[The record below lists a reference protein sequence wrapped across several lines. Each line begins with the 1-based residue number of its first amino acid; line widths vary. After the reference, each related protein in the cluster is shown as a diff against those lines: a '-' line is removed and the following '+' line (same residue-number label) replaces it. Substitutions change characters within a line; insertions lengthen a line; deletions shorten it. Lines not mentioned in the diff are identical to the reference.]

1 MPPMLGTVGAG
12 AARGFGETVQT
23 KPPVAGYLAWYDT
36 TSVVGTNWYDK
47 SGNGY
52 TATIAGATL
61 TATSGN
67 GATGLTTALYG
78 SSAATT
84 QSVTWPVGILPA
96 TYTLFHVTRYTGTT
110 NARIYTGADAN
121 WLSGHWSNLSGQYY
135 HSGWIT
141 NNLTSYYANNWFIT
155 TDLNTIVR
163 TNGIARTGGAGA
175 GAPSYARLAINTS
188 NWSGELSTW
197 MTVECIVYNTNL
209 SAGNYALV
217 ESYLA
222 NKYGIT
228 LNT

>member
-1 MPPMLGTVGAG
+1 MPMLGTVGAG

-23 KPPVAGYLAWYDT
+23 KPPVAGFLAWYDT
-36 TSVVGTNWYDK
+36 TSVVGTSWRDK

-52 TATIAGATL
+52 NATIAGATL

-67 GATGLTTALYG
+67 GATGLTTALFG
-78 SSAATT
+78 SATANT
-84 QSVTWPVGILPA
+84 VVWPSGILPA

-110 NARIYTGADAN
+110 NSRIYTTAGGVN
-121 WLSGHWSNLSGQYY
+121 WLSGHWGGLSGQYY

-141 NNLTSYYANNWFIT
+141 NNVTSYYANNWFIT

-175 GAPSYARLAINTS
+175 GSPSYGPLTINAGTY
-188 NWSGELSTW
+188 NPGESSTW
-197 MTVECIVYNTNL
+197 MTAECIVYNTNL

-222 NKYGIT
+222 RKYGIT